1 MATAVVAAL
10 VTFVITQ
17 DRTIFSLFTEA
28 SLAVHEIRLG
38 LAVTRQS
45 VLQAD
50 KDNAQLPFN
59 IQLARIIAATL
70 AKPLLKTLVKKW
82 NNAVKDNYPWL
93 VMRYLRELKAQDPKW
108 ETKDPEIMANYVL
121 YNPESMNR
129 RIASIHGKTPDGY
142 DMPTN
147 CSIPLCDSDGNCDKD
162 SVPEVFRRYHGR
174 PSSHTGHTAAHHL
187 HRLYARIT
195 KPEDK
200 KFVFFDDDC
209 DELSWEYLIQ
219 VNDPPDKLDHDDHKW
234 MAAILLDESD
244 CHNIRLDTR
253 RHYIGMPNV
262 QTKHPFDKS
271 MMKRFID
278 AAVAGTL
285 ESGATPQYGNI
296 PLHFFEEIILLG
308 EDYGGYDKTLGIL
321 DLNNVKGQLMTLS
334 DVASLKKEKIE
345 ARLKTKKGTHR
356 LLKLILATIAL
367 PEYIGL
373 EDGVRDDMEEGPNT
387 KTKLN
392 NIIND
397 IVRQLMNAEILYER
411 HFNQKV
417 TIAQFFVK

>member
-28 SLAVHEIRLG
+28 SLAVHMIRLG
-38 LAVTRQS
+38 LAVTRQVGS
-45 VLQAD
+45 DPFRPIVWMAKD
-50 KDNAQLPFN
+50 VKSYFYKDNAQLPFN

-93 VMRYLRELKAQDPKW
+93 IIRYLRELKAQDPKW

-200 KFVFFDDDC
+200 KFIFFDDDC

-262 QTKHPFDKS
+262 QTKHPFNKS

-285 ESGATPQYGNI
+285 ES
-296 PLHFFEEIILLG
+296 
-308 EDYGGYDKTLGIL
+308 

-334 DVASLKKEKIE
+334 DVASLKKEKIK

-373 EDGVRDDMEEGPNT
+373 EDGVRDDIEEGPNT